1 MSETRPVVVYA
12 ASGYTGRLV
21 CESLTK
27 LGVPF
32 VAAGRSQARLEE
44 VAREMRAKG
53 GDCGARAVEHT
64 PQGLRELLRGAKV
77 VVNVSGPFSLLGRA
91 VVDAALDE
99 GVHYLDVTGEQD
111 FMLDVRRDCG
121 ERFERARLLLSP
133 SAAFLWGPGTL
144 AAEQCLET
152 YPGAESIEV
161 VYAPPSLQTVASLQ
175 SMARVARRPG
185 YAIAGGELR
194 LLPTPT
200 ARQFDVPGLGARRA
214 LRLPAGE
221 STFLLGHPGLR
232 QCDTW
237 FANNDLAHAG
247 AVIGAWSRLSNV
259 IPGETLDRW
268 SDALIEKLKRDPPPE
283 DPATARFVVTVTAQG
298 PGRTVCAVVN
308 GTAAYIVTG
317 FLGAMAAQDLV
328 AGKAERFGYRS
339 LGQAFGVRH
348 VITRLREV
356 GTRITVDGVEPDRIA
371 PAAPARRANEPQ
383 GVAHAA
389 R

>member
-1 MSETRPVVVYA
+1 MNQTRPVVVYG

-32 VAAGRSQARLEE
+32 VAAGRSQARLEA
-44 VAREMRAKG
+44 VASEMRARG
-53 GDCGARAVEHT
+53 GDCMARATEHT

-111 FMLDVRRDCG
+111 FMLEVRRDCG
-121 ERFERARLLLSP
+121 ERFERSKLLLSP

-152 YPGAESIEV
+152 YPGAERIEV

-175 SMARVARRPG
+175 SMVRVARRPG
-185 YAIAGGELR
+185 YAIADGELR

-200 ARQFDVPGLGARRA
+200 ARRFDVPGLGSRRA

-221 STFLLGHPGLR
+221 STFLLGHPGLV

-237 FANNDLAHAG
+237 FANNDLAMAG
-247 AVIGAWSRLSNV
+247 RAIGAWSSLSKIV
-259 IPGETLDRW
+259 PGDALDRG
-268 SDALIEKLKRDPPPE
+268 SDRLIEKLKRDPPPE

-298 PGRTVCAVVN
+298 PGRTVRAVVK

-356 GTRITVDGVEPDRIA
+356 GTRMTVDGVEPDRAA
-371 PAAPARRANEPQ
+371 PGAPARRTTEQQ
-383 GVAHAA
+383 GGLHVA